1 MCVHGG
7 SECVRLCFFFFLCA
21 GCLGN
26 MCDGADIY
34 VAYDRVSSHQGC
46 VGSMGV
52 LVLGNGVWPWVL
64 QCGGSGGTMG
74 PLT

>member
-7 SECVRLCFFFFLCA
+7 SECVRLCWFLCRVSGELFA
-21 GCLGN
+21 TCY
-26 MCDGADIY
+26 IY

>member
-1 MCVHGG
+1 VCAL
-7 SECVRLCFFFFLCA
+7 ELFLCVQ
-21 GCLGN
+21 GVWGII
-26 MCDGADIY
+26 CDGADIY

-52 LVLGNGVWPWVL
+52 LVPGNGVWPWML

-74 PLT
+74 RLT